1 MSPITDTNK
10 TNESDESVVVDY
22 ANSSMINNNI
32 TIGTTSSI
40 ARVGASNLSGRIALS
55 IQHRGSG
62 KLFYG
67 ASGVT
72 TSNGTEIVKGE
83 TIVLPVSQDINVYL
97 ISTLADQDVR
107 VIEYA

>member
-1 MSPITDTNK
+1 MSPITDINR
-10 TNESDESVVVDY
+10 TNESDEAVVVDY
-22 ANSSMINNNI
+22 ANSSMINGAI
-32 TIGTTSSI
+32 TVGTLASI
-40 ARVGASNLSGRIALS
+40 ARVGASNLTGRIAIS

-83 TIVLPVSQDINVYL
+83 TVVLPVSQDINVYL
-97 ISTLADQDVR
+97 VATIADQDVR